1 MAHEMQFVRKWPTGW
16 EQYICRECGRLS
28 LWLESEGQV
37 MAIQLVKGQADI
49 DHILADGRSESRRWL
64 DAEARIIKRRQEQQ
78 REIIEAYGQ
87 PSLLDQDLKAAKA
100 EDELELDELW
110 QDAINSLDFGD
121 EPDSEPEGV
130 S

>member
-64 DAEARIIKRRQEQQ
+64 DAEARIIKRRQEAQKQ
-78 REIIEAYGQ
+78 NLEQ
-87 PSLLDQDLKAAKA
+87 LLGSMGA
-100 EDELELDELW
+100 ERVEQEPELDELW

-121 EPDSEPEGV
+121 EPDNEPEGV